1 VRNRS
6 LAFDVS
12 AIVLLVITSLL
23 AAAFLVSSRWQN
35 NWLEQ
40 ESRRGLL
47 LAGDTLRASLR
58 SGMLLN
64 RREEIEAAIRRVADE
79 SPITE
84 IRIVSHSGRIG
95 LSTTPGE
102 VGREFMPG
110 WDGCRTCHSRDTA
123 VPDAGRTGRTMID
136 KQRLRSFTPI
146 FSEAGCKSGRCHQ
159 SNGHSSVLGLI
170 DMSLP
175 LAPAEAPLNQIHRN
189 LLLLFAGV
197 AFVGSCLIFLFLSRR
212 LRRPLREL
220 VSGMRRVSG
229 GDLDYRIPEK
239 HTDELGALAA
249 SFNRMSER
257 LGGLRESLIRNER
270 LISTGKLAAGVAH
283 EINNPLT
290 GILSYAEDLV
300 ESTAEADP
308 LRADCEIIVREAIR
322 CRTIIRNLL
331 DFAGDGKP
339 RRVPLRP
346 GEVIEQSLAL
356 LARRKDFAGISLLRE
371 VEPDLSEIIGDPVQ
385 IQQVLINL
393 IVNARQAMPQGGTI
407 TVGAYTRGLNSVSLF
422 VRDEGQGVP
431 PDIRER
437 IFEPFFSTKDGH
449 SDGLG
454 LAVCLGIVERLGGRI
469 EQENAPESGAI
480 FRVILPAKAGE
491 VDDDQENFGGG

>member
-6 LAFDVS
+6 IAFDVS

-23 AAAFLVSSRWQN
+23 AAAFLISYRWQKS
-35 NWLEQ
+35 WIEQ

-64 RREEIEAAIRRVADE
+64 RREEIGTAIRRVADE
-79 SPITE
+79 SPIAK

-102 VGREFMPG
+102 VGREFMTG
-110 WDGCRTCHSRDTA
+110 WAGCRTCHSSDTA
-123 VPDAGRTGRTMID
+123 APHARRTGRTMID
-136 KQRLRSFTPI
+136 KQRIRSFTPI
-146 FSEAGCKSGRCHQ
+146 FAEAGCRSGRCHQ
-159 SNGHSSVLGLI
+159 GEVRSSVLGLI

-175 LAPAEAPLNQIHRN
+175 LAPVEATLNQIHRN
-189 LLLLFAGV
+189 VLLLFAGV
-197 AFVGSCLIFLFLSRR
+197 ALAGSCLIFLFLSRR

-239 HTDELGALAA
+239 QTDELGVLAA

-257 LGGLRESLIRNER
+257 LGSLRESLIRNER
-270 LISTGKLAAGVAH
+270 LISMGKLAAGVAH

-300 ESTAEADP
+300 EGTAESDP
-308 LRADCEIIVREAIR
+308 RRADYEIIVREAIR

-339 RRVPLRP
+339 RRVPLHP
-346 GEVIEQSLAL
+346 GKLIEQSLAL
-356 LARRKDFAGISLLRE
+356 LTRRKDFAGISLVRE
-371 VEPDLSEIIGDPVQ
+371 IEPGLPEVIGNPVQ

-393 IVNARQAMPQGGTI
+393 IVNARQAMPQGGKI
-407 TVGAYTRGLNSVSLF
+407 TVGAIARGLNSVSLF
-422 VRDEGQGVP
+422 VRDQGPGVP
-431 PDIRER
+431 ADIRER
-437 IFEPFFSTKDGH
+437 IFEPFFSTKDGY

-469 EQENAPESGAI
+469 EQENVPQGGAI
-480 FRVILPAKAGE
+480 FSVILPAAAGE
-491 VDDDQENFGGG
+491 RDDDQENPGRG